1 MNRIGMGQVLKN
13 AFGVLFRNFGI
24 ALLIAVIL
32 GGVGWAIA
40 DRAGALAVELGNPTT
55 GQQRLVY
62 SQITQT
68 IVLTIW
74 GCIVGAWAAPTTLYL
89 WVQHEKGKATSLYEA
104 VNYGLN
110 RFARVLPAHARAVFI
125 IQLGIIVIV
134 PGILF
139 GLQYAF
145 VDAIA
150 TLDTQEKDPLARSR
164 KLTAG
169 RRGTLFRTFA
179 VFLLWW
185 APTQLGGF
193 LALQEMGWWAVA
205 LAGIVDALVLI
216 LIDLC
221 MVQYYLDLFR
231 KPASSTAAAAPAP
244 SDSVPVATPT

>member
-1 MNRIGMGQVLKN
+1 MNRIGMGQVLRN

-24 ALLIAVIL
+24 ALFIAVIF
-32 GGVGWAIA
+32 GGLGWAIA
-40 DRAGALAVELGNPTT
+40 ERAGAAVVEWARPPT
-55 GQQRLVY
+55 GQQQLVY
-62 SQITQT
+62 SEITKT

-74 GCIVGAWAAPTTLYL
+74 GCIVGAWAAPASIYL
-89 WVQHEKGKATSLYEA
+89 WVQHEKGRSTSLYEA

-110 RFARVLPAHARAVFI
+110 RFSRVLGPHARALFI

-150 TLDTQEKDPLARSR
+150 TLDTQEKNPVQRSR
-164 KLTAG
+164 KLTSG

-179 VFLLWW
+179 VFLVWW
-185 APTQLGGF
+185 APMQLGGF
-193 LALQEMGWWAVA
+193 LSLQEYGTPAVA
-205 LAGIVDALVLI
+205 LAGVIDALVLI
-216 LIDLC
+216 VLDLC

-231 KPASSTAAAAPAP
+231 KPASQPVSPDQVPA
-244 SDSVPVATPT
+244 ATPS